1 MPDYDVIVG
10 WVDWDGNYYCV
21 KHVDN
26 PNGMYVVCN
35 PKTDRICKACELQK
49 SLDNQKDF
57 WKDKK

>member
-10 WVDWDGNYYCV
+10 WLDWDGTYYCAE
-21 KHVDN
+21 HVGNAD
-26 PNGMYVVCN
+26 GMTARFTKRDCHV
-35 PKTDRICKACELQK
+35 CKACELQK